1 MLERFYPDEYLK
13 SIDDVDFEM
22 YYKNGIR
29 GIISDIDNTL
39 VPHGAPADEHII
51 EVFKKIHSLGIKT
64 CLISNNQE
72 PRVAPF
78 AEKVNSEY
86 ICNAHKPSTK
96 NYIKAMELMG
106 TDKDSTLFLG
116 DQIFTDVW
124 GANRAGIQTVML
136 EKINPKEEIQIVL
149 KRIPE
154 KFILWRWRKKRL
166 KIEKEEIM

>member
-1 MLERFYPDEYLK
+1 M
-13 SIDDVDFEM
+13 
-22 YYKNGIR
+22 
-29 GIISDIDNTL
+29 
-39 VPHGAPADEHII
+39 
-51 EVFKKIHSLGIKT
+51 
-64 CLISNNQE
+64 ISNNQE
-72 PRVAPF
+72 PRVTPF

-96 NYIKAMELMG
+96 NYIKAMEIME
-106 TDKDSTLFLG
+106 TDKDSTLFIG
-116 DQIFTDVW
+116 DQIFTDIW

-166 KIEKEEIM
+166 KIEKGN